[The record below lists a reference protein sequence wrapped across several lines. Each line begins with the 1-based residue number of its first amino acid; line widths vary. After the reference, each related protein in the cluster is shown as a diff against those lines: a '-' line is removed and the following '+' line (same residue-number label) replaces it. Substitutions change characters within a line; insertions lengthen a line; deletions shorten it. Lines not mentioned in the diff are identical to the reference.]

1 MSEVKIIPYH
11 SEFRKQVIDLVVSA
25 WEPVFAKTVNDVP
38 RFVYDNFWP
47 QGWQTRQV
55 SEVSSLL
62 DREPENFWLAFQ
74 GSILVGFVGVSIHPD
89 DQMGEVSIIAVSPE
103 HQRKGI
109 GKALMNFAEQHIRES
124 GMKMVMVETVG
135 DSGHEPARRAYEAI
149 GYERWPVA
157 RYFKKL

>member
-1 MSEVKIIPYH
+1 MSEIKIIPYYP
-11 SEFRKQVIDLVVSA
+11 EFRKQVIDLVVSA
-25 WEPVFAKTVNDVP
+25 WEPIFEKTINDVP

-47 QGWQTRQV
+47 QGWKPRQV

-62 DREPENFWLAFQ
+62 DSDPEKIWLALQ
-74 GSILVGFVGVSIHPD
+74 GEVLAGFVGVSIHPN
-89 DQMGEVSIIAVSPE
+89 DQMGEISIVAVSPD

-109 GKALMNFAEQHIRES
+109 GKALMNFAEQRIRER

-135 DSGHEPARRAYEAI
+135 DSGHKPARRAYEAL

>member
-1 MSEVKIIPYH
+1 MKEVNIIPYR
-11 SEFRKQVIDLVVSA
+11 SEFREQVIDLVISA
-25 WEPVFAKTVNDVP
+25 WEPVFAKTINDVP

-62 DREPENFWLAFQ
+62 DAKPKNFWVAFQ
-74 GSILVGFVGVSIHPD
+74 DNVLAGFVGVSIHPD
-89 DQMGEVSIIAVSPE
+89 DQMGEVSIIAVSPDQ
-103 HQRKGI
+103 QRQGI
-109 GKALMNFAEQHIRES
+109 GKALMNFAEQQIRNS

-135 DSGHEPARRAYEAI
+135 DSGHESARRTYEAL

-157 RYFKKL
+157 RFFKKL

>member
-11 SEFRKQVIDLVVSA
+11 SEFRQQVIDLVVSA
-25 WEPVFAKTVNDVP
+25 WAPVFAKTINDVP
-38 RFVYDNFWP
+38 KFVYDNFWP

-55 SEVSSLL
+55 SEVSFLL
-62 DREPENFWLAFQ
+62 DSEPGNFWLAFH
-74 GSILVGFVGVSIHPD
+74 GGIFAGFVGIVIHPE

-103 HQRKGI
+103 HQRKSL

-135 DSGHEPARRAYEAI
+135 DSGHEPARLTYEAM
-149 GYERWPVA
+149 GYEQWPVA